1 MSQTTTNSAAFIE
14 AQQFSNFIYTNLHDG
29 LLPTIFYRNV
39 SDFGSGTTLNI
50 KTVGTRTIQDLTE
63 NEAIDYNAID
73 SNTITLTI
81 TEFVGDAIYVTD
93 VLREDGAQVDRLLME
108 SARESTRAIQ
118 EDFETKALAALNV
131 AQTASDPNLVNGF
144 PHRVASDETNDTITL
159 DHLVDMKL
167 AFDKANVASGG
178 RMFICDPVVEATLN
192 KLVTTTVS
200 VDRNPEFK
208 GLVMANGFARDHN
221 FVMNLFGWNIIT
233 SNRLPRLVASE
244 TISAVAAPVGNIVNL
259 FMSVADDNSKP
270 LMLAWRRMPKTESGR
285 NKDLGRDEFVTT
297 ARYGFGSARLD
308 TLGSIITSPTATV

>member
-1 MSQTTTNSAAFIE
+1 MSQTTANSAAFIE
-14 AQQFSNFIYTNLHDG
+14 AEQFSNFIYTNLHDG

-50 KTVGTRTIQDLTE
+50 KTVGDRTLQDLTE
-63 NEAIDYNAID
+63 NEAIDYTPID
-73 SNTITLTI
+73 SNTITMTI
-81 TEFVGDAIYVTD
+81 TEFVGDGVFVTD

-108 SARESTRAIQ
+108 SASATTRAIQ
-118 EDFETKALAALNV
+118 EDFETKALAAANNG
-131 AQTASDPNLVNGF
+131 QTVDDGNDVNGF
-144 PHRVASDETNDTITL
+144 AHRVASDETNDTITL

-178 RMFICDPVVEATLN
+178 RVLIVDPVVEATLN

-208 GLVMANGFARDHN
+208 GIVMANGFARDHN
-221 FVMNLFGWNIIT
+221 FVMNLFGWNILT
-233 SNRLPRLVASE
+233 SNRLPTLTTAE
-244 TISAVAAPVGNIVNL
+244 TIDGVAAPVGNIVNL

-270 LMLAWRRMPKTESGR
+270 IMLAWRRTPKTESGR
-285 NKDLGRDEFVTT
+285 NKDLGRDEFITT
-297 ARYGFGSARLD
+297 ARYGFGNARKD